1 MNIKELNQE
10 LKSAWDNYALLKD
23 EKLRTEQVQSS
34 IMAAW
39 HNIKQSAQ
47 TISFDLRGA
56 NGAIIQPMMNDLS
69 ERLNDLNERTKS
81 AKRLWMDLSEQYQAK
96 REQIERERLEEKQ
109 RLKTERDERVLGDLS
124 TEQLMQLLKDRG
136 VAIPS

>member
-39 HNIKQSAQ
+39 HNIKKSAQ
-47 TISFDLRGA
+47 TINFDLRGA
-56 NGAIIQPMMNDLS
+56 NDAIIQPMMNDLS

-81 AKRLWMDLSEQYQAK
+81 AKRLWMDLNEQYQAK
-96 REQIERERLEEKQ
+96 REQIEQERLEEEK
-109 RLKTERDERVLGDLS
+109 RLKTERVERALSDLS

-136 VAIPS
+136 VAIQS

>member
-1 MNIKELNQE
+1 MNIRELNQE

-23 EKLRTEQVQSS
+23 EKIRTEQVQSS

-39 HNIKQSAQ
+39 HNIKKSAQ
-47 TISFDLRGA
+47 TINFDLRGA
-56 NGAIIQPMMNDLS
+56 NDAIIQPMMNDLS

-81 AKRLWMDLSEQYQAK
+81 AKRLWMDLNEQYQAK
-96 REQIERERLEEKQ
+96 REQIEQERLEEEK
-109 RLKTERDERVLGDLS
+109 RLKTERVERVLSDLS

-136 VAIPS
+136 VVIPS

>member
-1 MNIKELNQE
+1 MNIRELNQE

-39 HNIKQSAQ
+39 HNIKKSAQ
-47 TISFDLRGA
+47 TINFDLRGA
-56 NGAIIQPMMNDLS
+56 NDAIIQPMMNDLS

-81 AKRLWMDLSEQYQAK
+81 AKRLWMDLNEQYQAK
-96 REQIERERLEEKQ
+96 REQIEAERQAEAERIERERVEQ
-109 RLKTERDERVLGDLS
+109 VMSSLS
-124 TEQLMQLLKDRG
+124 TEQLLELARKRGLL
-136 VAIPS
+136 V